1 MVKRRLK
8 LLGKI
13 VIGLI
18 ALVVAFLLVE
28 RWRGQIALASYKKQL
43 LAKGEKLSPEDF
55 IKDFK
60 AEDNG
65 ASAVIAAIEK
75 LQKGLVL
82 PANPPFLMQ
91 PMTSGRAKIN
101 FREPFWISNTGTVAD
116 DGSDALFTNHWEQL
130 TQDLAANSNA
140 LDEVR
145 RGLNQPVLN
154 NDLNYA
160 LGSKVKLPHLAPAKS
175 VLCWFTGENQLA
187 LRAGDQAAAL
197 RGLLSLLRLQAL
209 MDNDRVMISELVRYA
224 IGGITRSATW
234 EALQADGWTEAELS
248 QLQNA
253 WATQRYA
260 TGAVYAL
267 ERQLLSQV
275 HHHQLLRSSNDEAYQ
290 LLETLDLFGNI
301 FESILNQDEA
311 HDGNGFWERLPY
323 SSEISEFFNKQVYC
337 RIWRFAWSHQ
347 AELKDL
353 KLVYAALELS
363 RRICDT
369 ANFSEI
375 KAEMNEWL
383 KAENRPGIYDRIRNL
398 QVDLRGVYEKLIFKA
413 VRIEIGRSQVIT
425 AIALKRFHL
434 RHGQYPDKLE
444 LLVPEFC
451 STLPAD
457 WMDGKRIK
465 YRRNEDGSHTLY
477 SVGQDGKDEGGDL
490 RLSEQTRSKDWWLR
504 RDYVWPAPATPEEV
518 EEYRR
523 EAGKN

>member
-1 MVKRRLK
+1 MLKRRLK

-13 VIGLI
+13 LLGCM
-18 ALVVAFLLVE
+18 ALGAAFLLIE

-43 LAKGEKLSPEDF
+43 VAKGEKLTPEDF

-65 ASAVIAAIEK
+65 APAVVAAIKK
-75 LQKGLVL
+75 LQDGLVL
-82 PANPPFLMQ
+82 PANPPFLKQ
-91 PMTSGRAKIN
+91 PMASGRAKIN
-101 FREPFWISNTGTVAD
+101 FREPFWISKTGTLDGD
-116 DGSDALFTNHWEQL
+116 DTLFTNHWEQL
-130 TQDLAANSNA
+130 AQDLATNSKA
-140 LDEVR
+140 LAEVR

-175 VLCWFTGENQLA
+175 VLCWFSGETQLA

-197 RGLLSLLRLQAL
+197 QGLLSLLRLQAL
-209 MDNDRVMISELVRYA
+209 VENDHFTISELVRYA
-224 IGGITRSATW
+224 FGAITRSDTW

-253 WATQRYA
+253 WAVQNYV
-260 TGAVYAL
+260 TGVVQAL
-267 ERQLLSQV
+267 ERDLMSQV

-290 LLETLDLFGNI
+290 LLEMLDLFGNI
-301 FESILNQDEA
+301 FDSIRNKDETY
-311 HDGNGFWERLPY
+311 HGSGFWQRIPY
-323 SSEISEFFNKQVYC
+323 STEVSEFFNKQVYC

-353 KLVYAALELS
+353 KTVYAALELS
-363 RRICDT
+363 RRVISDL
-369 ANFSEI
+369 NFTPI
-375 KAEMNEWL
+375 KAEIRDWLNEG
-383 KAENRPGIYDRIRNL
+383 EHPGIYSRIRYL
-398 QVDLRGVYEKLIFKA
+398 PMDLRGAYEKLIFKA
-413 VRIEIGRSQVIT
+413 VHIEIGRSHVIT

-434 RHGQYPDKLE
+434 RYGQYPDKLE

-451 STLPAD
+451 STIPTD
-457 WMDGKRIK
+457 WMDGKPIK
-465 YRRNEDGSHTLY
+465 YRRNEDGSYTLY

-490 RLSEQTRSKDWWLR
+490 RLSEQTRNKDWWFR